1 MRLANS
7 LQYNDLNVAAITQ
20 EGAPQKWQ
28 DDATLVLVEGRRDQ
42 LGTTYIDSF
51 ADRSVLVERFQS
63 GEPDAFDE
71 IVDRCRGRV
80 YSLAYRFTHNYED
93 SYDISQEVFIK
104 VFRSL
109 GKLKDTSAFDAWLR
123 RVTIN
128 ACMDHLR
135 RRPNE
140 QILESFPRLDQEY
153 VTDTGSIRPDG
164 PVEDG
169 ELHGMISRAVEQL
182 PKQQKMVFILR
193 HYEGL
198 PLKEIAKTLNC
209 SLGTVKAHL
218 FRATRRLRKLLKPYV
233 SQYI

>member
-1 MRLANS
+1 M
-7 LQYNDLNVAAITQ
+7 
-20 EGAPQKWQ
+20 
-28 DDATLVLVEGRRDQ
+28 LVLLLDEGRKDQ
-42 LGTTYIDSF
+42 LGTTYIDSMLY

-71 IVDRCRGRV
+71 IVNRCRGSV
-80 YSLAYRFTHNYED
+80 YSLAYRFTHNCED

-109 GKLKDTSAFDAWLR
+109 GKLKDSSAFDAWLR
-123 RVTIN
+123 RVTVN

-140 QILESFPRLDQEY
+140 QVLYGFSCLDHEY
-153 VTDTGSIRPDG
+153 ITDTGSVSPDG
-164 PVEDG
+164 PVEDS
-169 ELHGMISRAVEQL
+169 ELRRMISRAVEQL
-182 PKQQKMVFILR
+182 PRRQKSVFILR

-218 FRATRRLRKLLKPYV
+218 FRATRRLRTLLRPYV